1 VKRTAF
7 AALAAL
13 WLGASPAL
21 ACVGKTIVIGADRTP
36 RGRFAAQVLAILIN
50 ERTGTTV
57 KIADFPDAEAVHRGL
72 AAGDVD
78 IAVEYANR
86 ALARM
91 GLGAG
96 DSPEAAVKALRGAY
110 QEKLNLAWLQPLGFT
125 DSGDHRAPAAT
136 VVRKDTLKK
145 FPALPRLLAKTEG
158 VLPDTVIASLTTGGD
173 AARSAREFLRNKKLI

>member
-1 VKRTAF
+1 MKKTV
-7 AALAAL
+7 LAVLGAL
-13 WLGASPAL
+13 WLAASPAL
-21 ACVGKTIVIGADRTP
+21 PCVGKTIVIGTDRTP
-36 RGRFAAQVLAILIN
+36 RGRFVAQVLAILIN

-57 KIADFPDAEAVHRGL
+57 KVADFGDAEAVHRGL
-72 AAGDVD
+72 TTGEVD

-91 GLGAG
+91 GLAAG
-96 DSPEAAVKALRGAY
+96 ESPEATVRALRGAY

-125 DSGDHRAPAAT
+125 DAGEARAPAAT

-158 VLPDTVIASLTTGGD
+158 VLPDSVVGSLATGGD
-173 AARSAREFLRNKKLI
+173 AARSAREFLRAKKLI